1 MLGALTPMS
10 STWRWQPTP
19 ISPSGGAASSSWSRR
34 GRASSAAPAAGAR
47 QVRHRHGP
55 AGRVATRRRSPGS
68 PAPSPPRRDVELA
81 GLWTHF
87 ATADEPDDGF
97 FAEQLDRFRE
107 LAEPLRDELGGPLLH
122 AANSAATLRE
132 PASHFDMVRC
142 GVAVYGLDPFGRD
155 PAEQRLEPALELRS
169 YVADV
174 KRFEAGMSAGYGRTW
189 RATEPTSVGVLPIG
203 YGDGVRRGLTN
214 NCDVLVDGHRYPLVG
229 TVSMDNLTIDLGPEP
244 RVRAGSRGGPDR
256 GAGRRDDPRRGA
268 RPPAGDDQLRDHL
281 RDLAAGAAR
290 APRRPMTASRADRL
304 LAAPA
309 VAAARE
315 ALASDGEAWI
325 VGGAIRDALAGRPVV
340 DLDLAVAG
348 DPARAARQISGAAR
362 GPAFELSAEYRT
374 WRALDGERAWHVDVA
389 ALRGAS
395 IEDDLGER
403 DFTVNAIAVPLADPT
418 GPTTDPFGGERDL
431 AAGLLRAVS
440 GRSFGDDP
448 LRILRAARLGST
460 LGLEPDPETLRL
472 AREAAGRAGEPAG
485 ERQFA
490 ELRMLLCGPD
500 PLRGLELLDEL
511 GATAAVLPELDGLR
525 GVAQNP
531 NHHLDVHGHTFRCWP
546 GCSRSSATSTATR
559 ARAPG
564 TVRALLA
571 EPLADELTRGGALRF
586 GAILHDAGKPGT
598 RQEHEG
604 GFVSFVGHD
613 RAGAEVVREACA
625 RLKTSRTLSRH
636 LAGLTLHHLHLGFMT
651 RERPL
656 PPRRLYDY
664 LKLTEPVAA
673 DVTLLTVADRLSAR
687 GTGPTATPEMIEAHL
702 ELAREVLPA
711 ALAWHRDGPPRAPI
725 AGDELAAAV
734 GIEPGPELGRLLAEI
749 EAAVFTGE
757 VRTAGMRSST
767 LGGCAP
773 NRLGA

>member
-1 MLGALTPMS
+1 
-10 STWRWQPTP
+10 
-19 ISPSGGAASSSWSRR
+19 
-34 GRASSAAPAAGAR
+34 
-47 QVRHRHGP
+47 
-55 AGRVATRRRSPGS
+55 
-68 PAPSPPRRDVELA
+68 
-81 GLWTHF
+81 
-87 ATADEPDDGF
+87 
-97 FAEQLDRFRE
+97 
-107 LAEPLRDELGGPLLH
+107 
-122 AANSAATLRE
+122 
-132 PASHFDMVRC
+132 
-142 GVAVYGLDPFGRD
+142 
-155 PAEQRLEPALELRS
+155 
-169 YVADV
+169 
-174 KRFEAGMSAGYGRTW
+174 
-189 RATEPTSVGVLPIG
+189 
-203 YGDGVRRGLTN
+203 
-214 NCDVLVDGHRYPLVG
+214 
-229 TVSMDNLTIDLGPEP
+229 
-244 RVRAGSRGGPDR
+244 
-256 GAGRRDDPRRGA
+256 
-268 RPPAGDDQLRDHL
+268 
-281 RDLAAGAAR
+281 
-290 APRRPMTASRADRL
+290 MTASPADRL

-315 ALASDGEAWI
+315 ALASAGEAWI

-340 DLDLAVAG
+340 DLDLVVAG

-362 GPAFELSAEYRT
+362 GPAFELSTEHRT

-395 IEDDLGER
+395 IADDLGER

-418 GPTTDPFGGERDL
+418 APTTDPFGGERDL

-440 GRSFGDDP
+440 VRSFSADP

-460 LGLEPDPETLRL
+460 LGLDPDPETLRL
-472 AREAAGRAGEPAG
+472 ARESAGRAGEPAG
-485 ERQFA
+485 ERQLA

-531 NHHLDVHGHTFRCWP
+531 NHHLDVHGHTVQVLARLLEVERDLDRYA
-546 GCSRSSATSTATR
+546 GDSAED
-559 ARAPG
+559 
-564 TVRALLA
+564 VRALLA

-586 GAILHDAGKPGT
+586 GAILHDVGKPGT

-613 RAGAEVVREACA
+613 RTGAEVVREACA

-656 PPRRLYDY
+656 PRRRLYDY

-711 ALAWHRDGPPRAPI
+711 ALAWHRDGPPRVPI

-757 VRTAGMRSST
+757 VQSADDAIEHARGVRAK
-767 LGGCAP
+767 
-773 NRLGA
+773 